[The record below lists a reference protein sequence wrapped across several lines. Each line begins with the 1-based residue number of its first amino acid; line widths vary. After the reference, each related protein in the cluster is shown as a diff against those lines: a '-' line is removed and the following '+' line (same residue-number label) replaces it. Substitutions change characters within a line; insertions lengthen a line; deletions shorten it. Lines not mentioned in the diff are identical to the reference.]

1 MVRWKVNNLSC
12 FFTLSRAAVLED
24 ILSFTGCLKPKVTF
38 TKLGNSAF
46 IDWTSKIS
54 FKLNPF

>member
-1 MVRWKVNNLSC
+1 MNNLSC

-24 ILSFTGCLKPKVTF
+24 ILSCTGCLKPKVTF

-46 IDWTSKIS
+46 IDWSSKIS
-54 FKLNPF
+54 FKLNQF